1 MRMEMIRLEHVTKSF
16 GRYKALDDVSIVV
29 EEGEFLTVIG
39 RSGCGKT
46 TMLRMING
54 LQKPDSGKVY
64 AAGED
69 VGEADLI
76 RLRRKIG
83 YVIQNKG
90 LFPHMTVEKN
100 IIYVPVISGQ
110 KDKRQNRKLAE
121 ELIGLVGLEREML
134 DRYPEELSGGQQQR
148 VGIARALA
156 SRPKLLLM
164 DEPFG
169 ALDEITKR
177 AMQNELLALQ
187 KKLGMTVVFITHDI
201 REAMKLGDRV
211 LVMEQGKIA
220 QCDTPENILKNPSN
234 DYIRNFIGEN
244 RLWHNPEFIR
254 VKDIMRKRPFTISRE
269 RTILQAMQIMR
280 QNNIDSLLVTGEKN
294 RFLGMIWMDS
304 LKNVTDYDKSV
315 SNYISDDYLSVRE
328 EDSFRNVLSMLKIRN
343 YGHHFGII
351 PVLGEEREIR
361 GYLTKSS
368 LLAVLSRQF
377 IPEQSELEG
386 GVAS

>member
-1 MRMEMIRLEHVTKSF
+1 
-16 GRYKALDDVSIVV
+16 
-29 EEGEFLTVIG
+29 
-39 RSGCGKT
+39 
-46 TMLRMING
+46 MING

-220 QCDTPENILKNPSN
+220 QCDTPENVKKNPA
-234 DYIRNFIGEN
+234 DEFVKELIG
-244 RLWHNPEFIR
+244 
-254 VKDIMRKRPFTISRE
+254 
-269 RTILQAMQIMR
+269 
-280 QNNIDSLLVTGEKN
+280 
-294 RFLGMIWMDS
+294 
-304 LKNVTDYDKSV
+304 
-315 SNYISDDYLSVRE
+315 
-328 EDSFRNVLSMLKIRN
+328 
-343 YGHHFGII
+343 
-351 PVLGEEREIR
+351 
-361 GYLTKSS
+361 
-368 LLAVLSRQF
+368 
-377 IPEQSELEG
+377 
-386 GVAS
+386 

>member
-220 QCDTPENILKNPSN
+220 QCDTPENVKKNPA
-234 DYIRNFIGEN
+234 D
-244 RLWHNPEFIR
+244 EF
-254 VKDIMRKRPFTISRE
+254 VK
-269 RTILQAMQIMR
+269 
-280 QNNIDSLLVTGEKN
+280 
-294 RFLGMIWMDS
+294 
-304 LKNVTDYDKSV
+304 
-315 SNYISDDYLSVRE
+315 
-328 EDSFRNVLSMLKIRN
+328 
-343 YGHHFGII
+343 
-351 PVLGEEREIR
+351 
-361 GYLTKSS
+361 
-368 LLAVLSRQF
+368 
-377 IPEQSELEG
+377 
-386 GVAS
+386 

>member
-134 DRYPEELSGGQQQR
+134 DRYLEELSGGQQQR

-220 QCDTPENILKNPSN
+220 QCDTPENVKKNPA
-234 DYIRNFIGEN
+234 DEFVKELIG
-244 RLWHNPEFIR
+244 
-254 VKDIMRKRPFTISRE
+254 
-269 RTILQAMQIMR
+269 
-280 QNNIDSLLVTGEKN
+280 
-294 RFLGMIWMDS
+294 
-304 LKNVTDYDKSV
+304 
-315 SNYISDDYLSVRE
+315 
-328 EDSFRNVLSMLKIRN
+328 
-343 YGHHFGII
+343 
-351 PVLGEEREIR
+351 
-361 GYLTKSS
+361 
-368 LLAVLSRQF
+368 
-377 IPEQSELEG
+377 
-386 GVAS
+386 

>member
-46 TMLRMING
+46 TMLRVING

-220 QCDTPENILKNPSN
+220 QCDTLENVKKNPA
-234 DYIRNFIGEN
+234 DEFVKELIG
-244 RLWHNPEFIR
+244 
-254 VKDIMRKRPFTISRE
+254 
-269 RTILQAMQIMR
+269 
-280 QNNIDSLLVTGEKN
+280 
-294 RFLGMIWMDS
+294 
-304 LKNVTDYDKSV
+304 
-315 SNYISDDYLSVRE
+315 
-328 EDSFRNVLSMLKIRN
+328 
-343 YGHHFGII
+343 
-351 PVLGEEREIR
+351 
-361 GYLTKSS
+361 
-368 LLAVLSRQF
+368 
-377 IPEQSELEG
+377 
-386 GVAS
+386 

>member
-46 TMLRMING
+46 TMLRLING

-220 QCDTPENILKNPSN
+220 QCDTPENVKKNPA
-234 DYIRNFIGEN
+234 DEFVKELIG
-244 RLWHNPEFIR
+244 
-254 VKDIMRKRPFTISRE
+254 
-269 RTILQAMQIMR
+269 
-280 QNNIDSLLVTGEKN
+280 
-294 RFLGMIWMDS
+294 
-304 LKNVTDYDKSV
+304 
-315 SNYISDDYLSVRE
+315 
-328 EDSFRNVLSMLKIRN
+328 
-343 YGHHFGII
+343 
-351 PVLGEEREIR
+351 
-361 GYLTKSS
+361 
-368 LLAVLSRQF
+368 
-377 IPEQSELEG
+377 
-386 GVAS
+386 

>member
-46 TMLRMING
+46 TVLRMING

-220 QCDTPENILKNPSN
+220 QCDTPENVKKNPA
-234 DYIRNFIGEN
+234 DEFVKELIG
-244 RLWHNPEFIR
+244 
-254 VKDIMRKRPFTISRE
+254 
-269 RTILQAMQIMR
+269 
-280 QNNIDSLLVTGEKN
+280 
-294 RFLGMIWMDS
+294 
-304 LKNVTDYDKSV
+304 
-315 SNYISDDYLSVRE
+315 
-328 EDSFRNVLSMLKIRN
+328 
-343 YGHHFGII
+343 
-351 PVLGEEREIR
+351 
-361 GYLTKSS
+361 
-368 LLAVLSRQF
+368 
-377 IPEQSELEG
+377 
-386 GVAS
+386 

>member
-54 LQKPDSGKVY
+54 LQKPGSGKVY

-220 QCDTPENILKNPSN
+220 QCDTPENVKKNPA
-234 DYIRNFIGEN
+234 DEFVKELIG
-244 RLWHNPEFIR
+244 
-254 VKDIMRKRPFTISRE
+254 
-269 RTILQAMQIMR
+269 
-280 QNNIDSLLVTGEKN
+280 
-294 RFLGMIWMDS
+294 
-304 LKNVTDYDKSV
+304 
-315 SNYISDDYLSVRE
+315 
-328 EDSFRNVLSMLKIRN
+328 
-343 YGHHFGII
+343 
-351 PVLGEEREIR
+351 
-361 GYLTKSS
+361 
-368 LLAVLSRQF
+368 
-377 IPEQSELEG
+377 
-386 GVAS
+386 

>member
-90 LFPHMTVEKN
+90 LFPHMTVDKN

-121 ELIGLVGLEREML
+121 ELIGLGGLEREML

-220 QCDTPENILKNPSN
+220 QCDTPENVKKNPA
-234 DYIRNFIGEN
+234 DEFVKELIG
-244 RLWHNPEFIR
+244 
-254 VKDIMRKRPFTISRE
+254 
-269 RTILQAMQIMR
+269 
-280 QNNIDSLLVTGEKN
+280 
-294 RFLGMIWMDS
+294 
-304 LKNVTDYDKSV
+304 
-315 SNYISDDYLSVRE
+315 
-328 EDSFRNVLSMLKIRN
+328 
-343 YGHHFGII
+343 
-351 PVLGEEREIR
+351 
-361 GYLTKSS
+361 
-368 LLAVLSRQF
+368 
-377 IPEQSELEG
+377 
-386 GVAS
+386 

>member
-134 DRYPEELSGGQQQR
+134 DRYHEELSGGQQQR

-220 QCDTPENILKNPSN
+220 QCDTPENVKKNPA
-234 DYIRNFIGEN
+234 DEFVKELIG
-244 RLWHNPEFIR
+244 
-254 VKDIMRKRPFTISRE
+254 
-269 RTILQAMQIMR
+269 
-280 QNNIDSLLVTGEKN
+280 
-294 RFLGMIWMDS
+294 
-304 LKNVTDYDKSV
+304 
-315 SNYISDDYLSVRE
+315 
-328 EDSFRNVLSMLKIRN
+328 
-343 YGHHFGII
+343 
-351 PVLGEEREIR
+351 
-361 GYLTKSS
+361 
-368 LLAVLSRQF
+368 
-377 IPEQSELEG
+377 
-386 GVAS
+386 

>member
-201 REAMKLGDRV
+201 REAMKLGDWV

-220 QCDTPENILKNPSN
+220 QCDTPENVKKNPA
-234 DYIRNFIGEN
+234 DEFVKELIG
-244 RLWHNPEFIR
+244 
-254 VKDIMRKRPFTISRE
+254 
-269 RTILQAMQIMR
+269 
-280 QNNIDSLLVTGEKN
+280 
-294 RFLGMIWMDS
+294 
-304 LKNVTDYDKSV
+304 
-315 SNYISDDYLSVRE
+315 
-328 EDSFRNVLSMLKIRN
+328 
-343 YGHHFGII
+343 
-351 PVLGEEREIR
+351 
-361 GYLTKSS
+361 
-368 LLAVLSRQF
+368 
-377 IPEQSELEG
+377 
-386 GVAS
+386 